1 MKQKPTLTILFLSD
15 LHPLLQ
21 EHANDSV
28 RVVRMLKHNDR
39 WAAKLEK
46 QRQRREARETRIA
59 EQKKKEADADAERAR
74 RELSSNPFSMSGK
87 GTTPSLF
94 GNGSL
99 FDAKPAETPAPQK
112 EEQKEA
118 QENDD
123 DDDDDYDEDE
133 RLAEELAIKA
143 SLEEQR
149 AQLGTDKDWARTAAR
164 YTPALYLN
172 TIPEPARNVEAAEQP
187 SKATLARAQETGAD
201 MDEGDE
207 EEYEQMTVEGMDT
220 IFERFTARLG
230 SEARQV
236 VRYEY
241 DGTPLPFSGAGSVY
255 KKLWPNGQY
264 TAQSVPPCEKC
275 GAPRVFEVQLMPNL
289 ANLLRADRLEGL
301 GERAGGDSEA
311 QRRAEIASTL
321 GLPMDADA
329 SQMPTGIVWSTV
341 FVFVCSKD
349 CTPSPAEGWA
359 EEWAGVQFEGEL

>member
-1 MKQKPTLTILFLSD
+1 
-15 LHPLLQ
+15 
-21 EHANDSV
+21 
-28 RVVRMLKHNDR
+28 MLKHNDR

-46 QRQRREARETRIA
+46 QRQRREAREARIA

-87 GTTPSLF
+87 GMTPSLF
-94 GNGSL
+94 GSGSL
-99 FDAKPAETPAPQK
+99 FDTKPADAPAPQK
-112 EEQKEA
+112 EEQKEEV
-118 QENDD
+118 QENDED
-123 DDDDDYDEDE
+123 DDEDDYDEDE

-149 AQLGTDKDWARTAAR
+149 AQLGADKDWARTAAR

-241 DGTPLPFSGAGSVY
+241 DGAPLPFSGAGSVY